1 MERRK
6 KTRSAL
12 TKMFN
17 NHCNV
22 WLGSVAF
29 LIVFVCSQGSRL
41 NMEENAGSPCYETDE
56 NGEENMS
63 KPQVNSEY
71 VYRLI
76 GRWGI

>member
-1 MERRK
+1 MERRI
-6 KTRSAL
+6 KTRIAL

-17 NHCNV
+17 NHCNF

-29 LIVFVCSQGSRL
+29 LVVFVCIHGSRL

-63 KPQVNSEY
+63 KPQVNLQY
-71 VYRLI
+71 VDRL
-76 GRWGI
+76 